1 MMNERERELFE
12 ELFGKKEENEKPP
25 TKTDGFES
33 LVTEEE
39 FGAILLLKKA
49 LDNYLDIHNRIIVER
64 MEKKESLIEK
74 GEYANIQYLMLGDC
88 AKDAMKNINLMVG
101 IHTLNK
107 QTIDEM
113 AENDK
118 MSVEDFLHKLMVDML
133 MKDILG

>member
-12 ELFGKKEENEKPP
+12 ELFGKKKEEEKPP

-39 FGAILLLKKA
+39 FEAILLLKKA
-49 LDNYLDIHNRIIVER
+49 LDNYLDVHN
-64 MEKKESLIEK
+64 
-74 GEYANIQYLMLGDC
+74 MLGDC

-107 QTIDEM
+107 EAIDKLAKHEEM
-113 AENDK
+113 SIENL
-118 MSVEDFLHKLMVDML
+118 LHKMMVDML
-133 MKDILG
+133 MRDILG

>member
-12 ELFGKKEENEKPP
+12 ELFGKKEEKPP

-39 FGAILLLKKA
+39 FEAILLLKKA
-49 LDNYLDIHNRIIVER
+49 LDNYLDIHNRINVER

-88 AKDAMKNINLMVG
+88 VKDAMKNINLMVG

-107 QTIDEM
+107 EAIDKLAKHEEM
-113 AENDK
+113 SIENL
-118 MSVEDFLHKLMVDML
+118 LHKMMVDML

>member
-39 FGAILLLKKA
+39 YEAILLLKKA
-49 LDNYLDIHNRIIVER
+49 LDNYLDIHNKIVAERI
-64 MEKKESLIEK
+64 KKEESLIEK

-88 AKDAMKNINLMVG
+88 ARDAMKNINLMVG

-107 QTIDEM
+107 EVIDEM
-113 AENDK
+113 AKYGEVSIKNL
-118 MSVEDFLHKLMVDML
+118 LHKMMVDTL
-133 MKDILG
+133 MKDILK

>member
-1 MMNERERELFE
+1 MANERERELFE
-12 ELFGKKEENEKPP
+12 ELFGKKSEDEKPP

-33 LVTEEE
+33 LVTDEE

-49 LDNYLDIHNRIIVER
+49 LDNYLGIHNRINVER
-64 MEKKESLIEK
+64 MEKKESMIEK
-74 GEYANIQYLMLGDC
+74 GDYANIQYLMLGDC

-107 QTIDEM
+107 QAIDEM

-118 MSVEDFLHKLMVDML
+118 MSVEDFLHKLMVDLL

>member
-39 FGAILLLKKA
+39 FEAILLLKKA
-49 LDNYLDIHNRIIVER
+49 LDNYLDVHNRINVER
-64 MEKKESLIEK
+64 MEKKESMIEK
-74 GEYANIQYLMLGDC
+74 GDYANIQYLMLGDC

>member
-1 MMNERERELFE
+1 MINERELRELFE
-12 ELFGKKEENEKPP
+12 ELFGKKEEKPP

-39 FGAILLLKKA
+39 FEAILLLKKA
-49 LDNYLDIHNRIIVER
+49 LDNYLDIHNKIIIER
-64 MEKKESLIEK
+64 LEKGEPLIEK

-88 AKDAMKNINLMVG
+88 VRDAIKNINLMVG

-107 QTIDEM
+107 EVI
-113 AENDK
+113 DK
-118 MSVEDFLHKLMVDML
+118 MAKHEEMSLKDFLHKMMVDTL

>member
-12 ELFGKKEENEKPP
+12 ELFGKKEEKPP

-33 LVTEEE
+33 SVTKEEYE
-39 FGAILLLKKA
+39 AILLLKKA
-49 LDNYLDIHNRIIVER
+49 LDNYLDVHNKIVAERI
-64 MEKKESLIEK
+64 EKEESLIEK

-88 AKDAMKNINLMVG
+88 ARDAMKNINLMVG

-107 QTIDEM
+107 EVI
-113 AENDK
+113 DK
-118 MSVEDFLHKLMVDML
+118 MAKYGEVSIKNLLHKMMVDTL

>member
-12 ELFGKKEENEKPP
+12 ELFGKKEEKPP

-39 FGAILLLKKA
+39 FEAILLLKKA
-49 LDNYLDIHNRIIVER
+49 LDNYLDVHNKIVAERI
-64 MEKKESLIEK
+64 EKEESLIEK

-113 AENDK
+113 AKHEEMSIENLLK
-118 MSVEDFLHKLMVDML
+118 KLVVDTFMR
-133 MKDILG
+133 DILG

>member
-1 MMNERERELFE
+1 MTNERERELFE
-12 ELFGKKEENEKPP
+12 ELFGKKEEKPP

-39 FGAILLLKKA
+39 FEAILLLKKA
-49 LDNYLDIHNRIIVER
+49 LDNYLDVHNKIVAERI
-64 MEKKESLIEK
+64 EKEESLIEK

-107 QTIDEM
+107 ETIDEM
-113 AENDK
+113 AKHEE
-118 MSVEDFLHKLMVDML
+118 MSIEDFLHKLMVDMF

>member
-1 MMNERERELFE
+1 MTNERERELFE
-12 ELFGKKEENEKPP
+12 ELFGKKPENEKPP
-25 TKTDGFES
+25 TKTEGFES
-33 LVTEEE
+33 LVTDEE

-49 LDNYLDIHNRIIVER
+49 LDNYLDVHNKINYERI
-64 MEKKESLIEK
+64 EKEESLIEK

-107 QTIDEM
+107 EVI
-113 AENDK
+113 DK
-118 MSVEDFLHKLMVDML
+118 MAKHEEMSLKDFLHKMMVDTL

>member
-12 ELFGKKEENEKPP
+12 ELFGKKPENEKPP

-49 LDNYLDIHNRIIVER
+49 LDNYLDIHNRINVER
-64 MEKKESLIEK
+64 MEKKESMIEK

-107 QTIDEM
+107 EAI
-113 AENDK
+113 DK
-118 MSVEDFLHKLMVDML
+118 MAKHEEMSIENLLHKMMVDML

>member
-1 MMNERERELFE
+1 MMNERGRELFE
-12 ELFGKKEENEKPP
+12 ELFGKKTESEKPP

-33 LVTEEE
+33 LVTDEE

-49 LDNYLDIHNRIIVER
+49 LDNYIDIHNRINVER
-64 MEKKESLIEK
+64 MEKKESMIEK

-88 AKDAMKNINLMVG
+88 VKDAMKNINLMVG

-107 QTIDEM
+107 EVIDEM
-113 AENDK
+113 AKSDR

>member
-12 ELFGKKEENEKPP
+12 ELFGKKEAEKPP

-39 FGAILLLKKA
+39 FEAILLLKKA
-49 LDNYLDIHNRIIVER
+49 LDNYIDIHNKIVTKRDENG
-64 MEKKESLIEK
+64 ESVLSK
-74 GEYANIQYLMLGDC
+74 GCYANIQYLMLSKC
-88 AKDAMKNINLMVG
+88 VRNAMKNINLMVG

-107 QTIDEM
+107 EAI
-113 AENDK
+113 DK
-118 MSVEDFLHKLMVDML
+118 MAKHEEMSIENLLHKMMVDML

>member
-1 MMNERERELFE
+1 MMNEREKELFE

-39 FGAILLLKKA
+39 FEAILLLKKA
-49 LDNYLDIHNRIIVER
+49 LDNYLDVHNKIVVER
-64 MEKKESLIEK
+64 IKKEESLIEK

-88 AKDAMKNINLMVG
+88 ARDAMKNINLMVG

-107 QTIDEM
+107 EVIDEM
-113 AENDK
+113 AKYGEVSIKNL
-118 MSVEDFLHKLMVDML
+118 LHKMMVDTL
-133 MKDILG
+133 MKDILK

>member
-1 MMNERERELFE
+1 MTNERERELFE
-12 ELFGKKEENEKPP
+12 ELFGKKEEKPP

-39 FGAILLLKKA
+39 FEAILLLKKA
-49 LDNYLDIHNRIIVER
+49 LDNYLDIHNRINTER
-64 MEKKESLIEK
+64 MEKEVSMIEK

-107 QTIDEM
+107 EVIDEM
-113 AENDK
+113 AKHEE
-118 MSVEDFLHKLMVDML
+118 MSLEDFLHKMMVDML

>member
-12 ELFGKKEENEKPP
+12 ELFGKKSEDEKPP

-33 LVTEEE
+33 LVTDEE

-49 LDNYLDIHNRIIVER
+49 LDNYLDIHNRINVER
-64 MEKKESLIEK
+64 MEKKESMIEK
-74 GEYANIQYLMLGDC
+74 GDYANIQYLMLGDC

-113 AENDK
+113 AENDR

>member
-12 ELFGKKEENEKPP
+12 ELFGKKEEKPP

-39 FGAILLLKKA
+39 FEAILLLKKA
-49 LDNYLDIHNRIIVER
+49 LDNYLDIHNRINTER
-64 MEKKESLIEK
+64 MEKEVSMIEK
-74 GEYANIQYLMLGDC
+74 GEYANIQYLMLSGC

-107 QTIDEM
+107 EVIDEM

-118 MSVEDFLHKLMVDML
+118 MSVEDFLHKMMVDLL

>member
-12 ELFGKKEENEKPP
+12 ELFGKKEEKPP

-39 FGAILLLKKA
+39 FEAILLLKKA
-49 LDNYLDIHNRIIVER
+49 LDNYLDVHNKINYERI
-64 MEKKESLIEK
+64 EKEESLIEK

-107 QTIDEM
+107 EAI
-113 AENDK
+113 DK
-118 MSVEDFLHKLMVDML
+118 MAKHEEISIENLLHKMMVDML
-133 MKDILG
+133 MQDILG

>member
-12 ELFGKKEENEKPP
+12 ELFGKKEEKPP

-39 FGAILLLKKA
+39 YEAILLLKKA
-49 LDNYLDIHNRIIVER
+49 LDNYLDVHNKIVAERI
-64 MEKKESLIEK
+64 KKEESLIEK

-88 AKDAMKNINLMVG
+88 ARDAMKNINLMVG

-107 QTIDEM
+107 EVIDEM
-113 AENDK
+113 AKYGEVSIKNL
-118 MSVEDFLHKLMVDML
+118 LHKMMVDTL

>member
-12 ELFGKKEENEKPP
+12 ELFGKKEENPP

-33 LVTEEE
+33 LVTDEE

-49 LDNYLDIHNRIIVER
+49 LDNYLDIHNRINTER
-64 MEKKESLIEK
+64 MEKEESLIEK

-107 QTIDEM
+107 HTIDEM
-113 AENDK
+113 ARKDE
-118 MSVEDFLHKLMVDML
+118 MTVEQFLHKLTVDL
-133 MKDILG
+133 FMKDILG

>member
-12 ELFGKKEENEKPP
+12 ELFGKKSEDEKPP

-33 LVTEEE
+33 LVTDEE

-49 LDNYLDIHNRIIVER
+49 LDNYLDIHNRINVER
-64 MEKKESLIEK
+64 MEKKESMIEK
-74 GEYANIQYLMLGDC
+74 GDYANIQYLMLGDC

>member
-12 ELFGKKEENEKPP
+12 ELFGKKEEKPP

-39 FGAILLLKKA
+39 FEAILLLKKA
-49 LDNYLDIHNRIIVER
+49 LDNYLDVHNKIVAERI
-64 MEKKESLIEK
+64 EKEESLIEK

-107 QTIDEM
+107 EAIDEM
-113 AENDK
+113 AKHEEMSIEN
-118 MSVEDFLHKLMVDML
+118 FLHKMMVDMI

>member
-12 ELFGKKEENEKPP
+12 ELFGKKEEKPP

-39 FGAILLLKKA
+39 FEAILLLKKA
-49 LDNYLDIHNRIIVER
+49 LDNYLDIHNRINTER
-64 MEKKESLIEK
+64 MEKEVSIIEK

>member
-12 ELFGKKEENEKPP
+12 ELFGKKEEKPP

-39 FGAILLLKKA
+39 FEAILLLKKA
-49 LDNYLDIHNRIIVER
+49 LDNYLDVHNKIVTERI
-64 MEKKESLIEK
+64 EKEESLIEK
-74 GEYANIQYLMLGDC
+74 GEYANIQYLMLGYC

-107 QTIDEM
+107 EAIDEM
-113 AENDK
+113 AKHEEMSIEN
-118 MSVEDFLHKLMVDML
+118 FLHKMMVDMI

>member
-12 ELFGKKEENEKPP
+12 ELFGKKSENEKPP

-39 FGAILLLKKA
+39 FEAILLLKKA
-49 LDNYLDIHNRIIVER
+49 LDNYLDVHNKINYERI
-64 MEKKESLIEK
+64 EKEESLIEK

-88 AKDAMKNINLMVG
+88 VKDAMKNINLMVG

-107 QTIDEM
+107 EAIDKLAKHEEM
-113 AENDK
+113 SIENL
-118 MSVEDFLHKLMVDML
+118 LHKMMVDML